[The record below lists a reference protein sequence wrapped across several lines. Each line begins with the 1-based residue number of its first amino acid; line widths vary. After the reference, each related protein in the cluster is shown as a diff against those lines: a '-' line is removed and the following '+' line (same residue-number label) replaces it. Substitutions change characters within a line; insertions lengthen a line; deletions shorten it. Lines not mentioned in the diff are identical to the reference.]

1 MQDHARA
8 PLWQECRVKKLTFEE
23 DRTKKLEIYKR
34 PENGGHY
41 SYLAIPE
48 GKMIPEEA
56 MNVNKKTAERSI
68 DFNEDDDML
77 TQFSIEEPLEQIS
90 AKGYAITSIKN
101 LIAISHG
108 L

>member
-23 DRTKKLEIYKR
+23 DRTMRLDIYKR

-41 SYLAIPE
+41 SYMSVPE
-48 GKMIPEEA
+48 GKMITEEA
-56 MNVNKKTAERSI
+56 MNVDWETAERCI

-77 TQFSIEEPLEQIS
+77 TQFSIEEPLDHIS
-90 AKGYAITSIKN
+90 AKGFAITSIKN
-101 LIAISHG
+101 LSALSHG

>member
-1 MQDHARA
+1 MQDHERA

-23 DRTKKLEIYKR
+23 DRSMRLDIYKR

-41 SYLAIPE
+41 SYLDVTE

-56 MNVNKKTAERSI
+56 MNVDWETAERSI

-77 TQFSIEEPLEQIS
+77 TQYSIEEPLEQIS
-90 AKGYAITSIKN
+90 EKVKAITSIKN

>member
-23 DRTKKLEIYKR
+23 DRTMRLDIYKR

-41 SYLAIPE
+41 SYLAVPE

-56 MNVNKKTAERSI
+56 MNVDRETAERSI

-77 TQFSIEEPLEQIS
+77 PQFSIVVLLVFFFALGFALS
-90 AKGYAITSIKN
+90 
-101 LIAISHG
+101 LFFFC
-108 L
+108 

>member
-23 DRTKKLEIYKR
+23 DRTMRLDIYKR

-41 SYLAIPE
+41 LFLVVFV
-48 GKMIPEEA
+48 GKMILVVT
-56 MNVNKKTAERSI
+56 MNVDWETAERSI
-68 DFNEDDDML
+68 DFIEDDDML